1 MKGGRQTRGVEEPLN
16 FEQEPSDWISLAKWP
31 TACWVLVGAGYML
44 GHAGV
49 ERMVAYLRCSGHKS
63 GNREIHGNGEAEGR
77 VSQGGQVNRGAGSHP
92 VPPGARSLET
102 RTHMRRTWRPAALR
116 A

>member
-1 MKGGRQTRGVEEPLN
+1 
-16 FEQEPSDWISLAKWP
+16 
-31 TACWVLVGAGYML
+31 ML

-49 ERMVAYLRCSGHKS
+49 ERMVAYLRHSGHKS
-63 GNREIHGNGEAEGR
+63 GNREIRGIGEAEERVLLGR
-77 VSQGGQVNRGAGSHP
+77 QVNRGAGSHP

-102 RTHMRRTWRPAALR
+102 RTHMRRTWRPAVLR